1 MLFACGPSVST
12 TGGFTDVVS
21 FAAVVDVLGIG
32 IVGTAAGA
40 FDTDIRGEMTECSEV
55 GDVTPIGTVPFP
67 FPFHAFPFPL
77 PFPLPLAPTE
87 AEPEPLG
94 GLNFARSTCI
104 GSAYV
109 PVPALSCRRGG
120 KSVGLRSC
128 PLLWP

>member
-1 MLFACGPSVST
+1 MVFACGPSVSS
-12 TGGFTDVVS
+12 TGGFNDVVS
-21 FAAVVDVLGIG
+21 FAAVVGVLGIG
-32 IVGTAAGA
+32 TVGTAAGA
-40 FDTDIRGEMTECSEV
+40 FDTDTRGEMIECSEV

-67 FPFHAFPFPL
+67 FHAPPFPFPL
-77 PFPLPLAPTE
+77 PLPPT
-87 AEPEPLG
+87 EPEPLG

-128 PLLWP
+128 PLLWPWP